1 MYPNPVTNGILN
13 LQLTN
18 ESERIYEIR
27 LLNKMGQAVISKQ
40 INHTG
45 GDSIEPVALDKYF
58 GHGIYQVE
66 VSKPDGSKTNINVA
80 VMK

>member
-45 GDSIEPVALDKYF
+45 GDCIEPVALDKYF
-58 GHGIYQVE
+58 GYGIYQVA